1 MKRLNLIA
9 LLALTATATHAQI
22 PDPGD
27 PVCAY
32 CEVNLKTATS
42 HKRGCPY
49 YEEPKEESSSSV
61 QRILSFGASV
71 DVWKKE
77 KGAGRGMAKE

>member
-32 CEVNLKTATS
+32 CDVNLKTGED

-49 YEEPKEESSSSV
+49 YSE
-61 QRILSFGASV
+61 QLAIL
-71 DVWKKE
+71 WQWP
-77 KGAGRGMAKE
+77 